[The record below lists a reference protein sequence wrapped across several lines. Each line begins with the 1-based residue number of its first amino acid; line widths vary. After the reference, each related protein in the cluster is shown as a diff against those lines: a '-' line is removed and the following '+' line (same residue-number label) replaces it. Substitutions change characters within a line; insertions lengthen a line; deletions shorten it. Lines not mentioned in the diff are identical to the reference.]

1 MMVDVGKIVF
11 DLIFSLLMDVIKQN
25 TGISELN
32 FVKTKKIENNVE
44 ASITEVIEPLF
55 PYLKRKGYL

>member
-55 PYLKRKGYL
+55 PYLKREGLL